1 MRRRP
6 PEGVLPFREE
16 NVGMRIAVFGT
27 GGVGGY
33 FGGRLAQAGEEVVF
47 IARGAHLE
55 AIQRDGLT
63 VESVEGDFVV
73 RPSKATND
81 PRAGGPVDVVLVAV
95 KAWQVR
101 DAGRELRPLVEGGS
115 FVVPLQNG
123 VEAADELAA
132 ELGGE
137 RVVGGLCKILSY
149 VAGPGRIRHAGV
161 APRIEFGERDGRR
174 SERVDRLR
182 AAFENAAGVSVG
194 TPEDI
199 VVALWE
205 KFLFIAPL
213 SGVGA
218 VTRMPAGVLRS
229 VPEGREMLE
238 SAMKEVFDLARARG
252 IGLRK
257 DAVARTMSY
266 VDSLPA
272 DGTASMQRDILEGR
286 PSELDYQTG
295 AIVRLGREARVPVPV
310 NEFIYRALLPGERRA
325 RGAA

>member
-1 MRRRP
+1 
-6 PEGVLPFREE
+6 
-16 NVGMRIAVFGT
+16 MRIAVFGT

-33 FGGRLAQAGEEVVF
+33 FGGRLAQAGEDVVF
-47 IARGAHLE
+47 VARGPHLD
-55 AIQRDGLT
+55 AIRRDGLT
-63 VESVEGDFVV
+63 VESIEGDFAV
-73 RPSKATND
+73 RPAKAVGD
-81 PRAGGPVDVVLVAV
+81 LRSSGPVDVVLLGV
-95 KAWQVR
+95 KAWQVK
-101 DAGRELRPLVEGGS
+101 DAGRELRPLLERGG

-132 ELGGE
+132 ELGPE
-137 RVVGGLCKILSY
+137 RIVGGFCKIFSY
-149 VAGPGRIRHAGV
+149 LAGPGRIKHAGV

-182 AAFENAAGVSVG
+182 AAFEKATGVSVG
-194 TPEDI
+194 TPGDI
-199 VVALWE
+199 GAALWE

-229 VPEGREMLE
+229 VPEAREMLE

-257 DAVARTMSY
+257 DAVARTLAY

-295 AIVRLGREARVPVPV
+295 AVVRLAQEAQVAVPV

-325 RGAA
+325 RGTA

>member
-1 MRRRP
+1 
-6 PEGVLPFREE
+6 
-16 NVGMRIAVFGT
+16 
-27 GGVGGY
+27 
-33 FGGRLAQAGEEVVF
+33 
-47 IARGAHLE
+47 
-55 AIQRDGLT
+55 
-63 VESVEGDFVV
+63 
-73 RPSKATND
+73 
-81 PRAGGPVDVVLVAV
+81 
-95 KAWQVR
+95 
-101 DAGRELRPLVEGGS
+101 VEGGS

-132 ELGGE
+132 ELGGQ

-149 VAGPGRIRHAGV
+149 MAGPGRIRHAGV

-182 AAFENAAGVSVG
+182 AAFEKAAGVSVA
-194 TPEDI
+194 TPADI
-199 VVALWE
+199 LVALWE

-238 SAMKEVFDLARARG
+238 SAMKEIFDLARARG
-252 IGLRK
+252 IGLQT

-266 VDSLPA
+266 IDSLPA

-295 AIVRLGREARVPVPV
+295 AVVRLGREARVPVPV